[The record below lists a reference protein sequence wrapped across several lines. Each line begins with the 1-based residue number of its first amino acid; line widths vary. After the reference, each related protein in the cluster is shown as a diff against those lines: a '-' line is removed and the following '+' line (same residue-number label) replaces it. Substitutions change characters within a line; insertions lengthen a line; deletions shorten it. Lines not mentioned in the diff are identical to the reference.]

1 MKEFPSIDQLYHVFK
16 RVRDRAQYNQLPQS
30 ELPVVEV
37 VGRVKLHGTNAGIA
51 ISGLGAR
58 PVAQSRTRKIDVT
71 SDNAGFAM
79 FVTALPQDVI
89 DRLYIEF
96 NPTGKG
102 TLTLFGEWCGGNIQS
117 GVALNEC
124 PKHFVLFGAHLSD
137 ETDDGKFLKFN
148 YDYTANEHGIY
159 NIGQIPAYV
168 VTIDFRKE
176 DQTELETF
184 LSELTN
190 KVENECPWAKL
201 MFNVSGIGEGLVWD
215 QEYPFA
221 GFYRFKTKGEKHSVR
236 KSKVGKV
243 VQADPEKA
251 KNVTECVDI
260 ILTEARMQQMVD
272 KYELAYTYQN
282 IPEFLKQV
290 CSDCAKEEIEVVIAS
305 GLEWG
310 DVAKV
315 IQNRAR
321 NWFLEKVKAI

>member
-1 MKEFPSIDQLYHVFK
+1 MKEFPSIDQLYHLFK
-16 RVRDRAQYNQLPQS
+16 RVRDSANYNQLPQS

-37 VGRVKLHGTNAGIA
+37 VGHVKLHGTNAGIVIA
-51 ISGLGAR
+51 GLGKR
-58 PVAQSRTRKIDVT
+58 PSAQSRTRPITVND
-71 SDNAGFAM
+71 DNAGFAM
-79 FVTALPQDVI
+79 FVETIPQDVV

-96 NPTGKG
+96 NPIGKG
-102 TLTLFGEWCGGNIQS
+102 VLTLFGEWCGGNIQS

-124 PKHFVLFGAHLSD
+124 PKHFVAFGAHVSD
-137 ETDDGKFLKFN
+137 DAEGTFVAFN
-148 YDYTANEHGIY
+148 YDHSVNEHGIY
-159 NIGQIPAYV
+159 NIGQIPAFV

-176 DQTELETF
+176 DQTELEEH
-184 LSELTN
+184 LSALT
-190 KVENECPWAKL
+190 KQVEDECPWSKQI
-201 MFNVSGIGEGLVWD
+201 FGVSGIGEGIVWD
-215 QEYPFA
+215 RPYPFA

-260 ILTEARMQQMVD
+260 ILTEARMKQMVD
-272 KYELAYTYQN
+272 KYELAFTYQN

-305 GLEWG
+305 GLEWS